1 MTQERKTP
9 ERGLIEELKS
19 LISANRYI
27 LYIPLGIA
35 LVVLLVAVII
45 GSSSEGSFIYSL
57 F

>member
-27 LYIPLGIA
+27 LYIPIGIA
-35 LVVLLVAVII
+35 LVVLLVAVIV